1 MSVKPAMPES
11 AMQDVPNKIGNYE
24 IMGILG
30 RGQSATIYLGKELF
44 PAREV
49 AIKVYDP
56 HQFGDD
62 PKLFRSL
69 FLKETLLARK
79 LKHPGIT
86 QIYDAAASDD
96 RAYIVMEYMKAG
108 SLDRYCAPNELLR
121 PERVAHILERVCDA
135 LSYAHAH
142 GIVHRDLK
150 PANILMDADG
160 EAKVADFGVAFTN
173 LAFDSTRNMKVGSP
187 AYMSPEQLEGKPAT
201 LKSDVYSVGIMMYK
215 MLCGALPFPPD
226 TPAAMM
232 TRIMLGNLSPPSSA
246 RPGLPPVFDAIFRR
260 ATARDPAVR
269 YNTWEE
275 FASDL
280 RTVTNPQGEEGGK
293 AEVVA
298 LLKPLP
304 FFRDFDD
311 ATLAE
316 AATMARCFDVRS
328 GSQLV
333 GEDDPGYSFFVL
345 VRGQMR
351 VAKRGTLLAIRGAG
365 ECLAETA
372 FLRRAAARRF
382 STITAVTDCTVIEF
396 DPDLLWLASPECTR
410 RFHQAFLGAL
420 ADRLVAAEGAL
431 AEMLGGRSVTLF

>member
-1 MSVKPAMPES
+1 
-11 AMQDVPNKIGNYE
+11 
-24 IMGILG
+24 
-30 RGQSATIYLGKELF
+30 
-44 PAREV
+44 
-49 AIKVYDP
+49 
-56 HQFGDD
+56 
-62 PKLFRSL
+62 
-69 FLKETLLARK
+69 
-79 LKHPGIT
+79 
-86 QIYDAAASDD
+86 
-96 RAYIVMEYMKAG
+96 
-108 SLDRYCAPNELLR
+108 
-121 PERVAHILERVCDA
+121 
-135 LSYAHAH
+135 
-142 GIVHRDLK
+142 
-150 PANILMDADG
+150 MDADG

-215 MLCGALPFPPD
+215 MLVGGLPFPPD

-246 RPGLPPVFDAIFRR
+246 RAGLPPVFDAIFRR
-260 ATARDPAVR
+260 ATARDASIR
-269 YNTWEE
+269 YGTWEE

-280 RTVTNPQGEEGGK
+280 RTVTHPQGAEAGA

-298 LLKPLP
+298 LLRPLP
-304 FFRDFDD
+304 FFRDFDE
-311 ATLAE
+311 ATLIE
-316 AATMARCFDVRS
+316 AASMARCFDVRS

-351 VAKRGTLLAIRGAG
+351 VTKRGTLLAIRGAG